1 MGFSM
6 AKHVVLERL
15 NKLVAKGYVVRW
27 EELRAGYRPPS
38 ASARTRPDLIF
49 GRENMDSNRVS

>member
-1 MGFSM
+1 M

-27 EELRAGYRPPS
+27 EESEQDTVPFSIRAHP
-38 ASARTRPDLIF
+38 T
-49 GRENMDSNRVS
+49 

>member
-1 MGFSM
+1 M

-27 EELRAGYRPPS
+27 EELEQIPS
-38 ASARTRPDLIF
+38 AFSI
-49 GRENMDSNRVS
+49 RVHPT

>member
-27 EELRAGYRPPS
+27 EESSRIPS
-38 ASARTRPDLIF
+38 AFSIRAHPT
-49 GRENMDSNRVS
+49 